1 MASGTSGGKSAVPT
15 TGTGAAATATQPS
28 TPAPTAE
35 KWGFPLQEL
44 YRLAFAFYK
53 RKFFVSRL
61 WSLWPLPLTAC
72 VYLTENSGKAIHLSY
87 EDNLKLIAFKQQAA
101 LGPFNTSRA
110 PALGVLDVIGRDR
123 QQHWQLLG
131 EITRE
136 QAMEGFVDLLDTMCS
151 AFRPYIEAVRQ
162 DRDETLRKDLR
173 RMELEKEARERQER
187 AQQELLEEGYKEELQ
202 RRQLQDALNKQT
214 YQQFKLY
221 AEKQFPGNPEQQAVL
236 IHQLQREHY
245 HQYMQQ
251 LHLQNQNQSQL
262 QSAEQKEGQM
272 TGQNNGSAPGDN
284 NNSSPQLVNAME
296 GLKLG
301 ELEGHQTEEQSNQT
315 EELAEG
321 AEQELQ
327 HQQGGDEYDDYV
339 MIRPA
344 KIWTRPDIEQ
354 FKTEVSA
361 GDGDGVITIG
371 HGDTVTVRVPTNMN
385 GKCIFWEFATDNY
398 DVGFG
403 IYFEWAKP
411 VTNEVTV
418 HVSDSDE
425 DEDCVDEDYLSTTED
440 LESGSIAQER
450 DGMGGSPTAAP
461 KPPIS
466 IIVPI
471 YRRECY
477 NEVYVGSHSYPGEG
491 VYLLKFDN
499 SYSIWRSKTL
509 YYRVYYGR

>member
-1 MASGTSGGKSAVPT
+1 MDNNSSSSSSRPGNTST
-15 TGTGAAATATQPS
+15 L
-28 TPAPTAE
+28 E

-44 YRLAFAFYK
+44 YRLAFTFYK
-53 RKFFVSRL
+53 Q
-61 WSLWPLPLTAC
+61 
-72 VYLTENSGKAIHLSY
+72 NSGKAIHLSY

-101 LGPFNTSRA
+101 VGPFNANHA

-131 EITRE
+131 DITRE
-136 QAMEGFVDLLDTMCS
+136 QAMEGFIDLLDTMCS

-162 DRDETLRKDLR
+162 NRDENLKAELR
-173 RMELEKEARERQER
+173 RMELEKEARQKRERE
-187 AQQELLEEGYKEELQ
+187 QQELLEEGYKEELQ

-251 LHLQNQNQSQL
+251 LHLQSQGQAHAANPNQNLEHQQTPDQDNDVL
-262 QSAEQKEGQM
+262 LLAEAEQQEQQQQQQQQM
-272 TGQNNGSAPGDN
+272 NN
-284 NNSSPQLVNAME
+284 NNSNSCGHNTGSANLAQAMDGLQLNE
-296 GLKLG
+296 FESQSQPG
-301 ELEGHQTEEQSNQT
+301 EQPAQSEQ
-315 EELAEG
+315 LA
-321 AEQELQ
+321 
-327 HQQGGDEYDDYV
+327 GDEYDDYV

-398 DVGFG
+398 DIGFG

-440 LESGSIAQER
+440 LESGSLSQDRHALAAQN
-450 DGMGGSPTAAP
+450 AAAAAAT

-509 YYRVYYGR
+509 YYRVYYER

>member
-1 MASGTSGGKSAVPT
+1 QTARMENKSP
-15 TGTGAAATATQPS
+15 ATAL
-28 TPAPTAE
+28 E

-44 YRLAFAFYK
+44 YRLAFTFYK
-53 RKFFVSRL
+53 Q
-61 WSLWPLPLTAC
+61 
-72 VYLTENSGKAIHLSY
+72 NSGKAIHLSY
-87 EDNLKLIAFKQQAA
+87 EDNLKLIAFKQQAQ
-101 LGPFNTSRA
+101 LGPFNAKDA

-131 EITRE
+131 DITRE
-136 QAMEGFVDLLDTMCS
+136 QAQEGFIDLLDTMCT

-162 DRDETLRKDLR
+162 NRDDTLKDELQ
-173 RMELEKEARERQER
+173 RMQLEKEAREKRER
-187 AQQELLEEGYKEELQ
+187 EQQQVLEEGYKEELQ

-221 AEKQFPGNPEQQAVL
+221 ADKQFPGNPEQQAVL
-236 IHQLQREHY
+236 VHQLQREHY

-251 LHLQNQNQSQL
+251 LHLQQQSQHPCEPQQQQQL
-262 QSAEQKEGQM
+262 EQPQQQM
-272 TGQNNGSAPGDN
+272 EMENSGSSNN
-284 NNSSPQLVNAME
+284 NNSGISPGSVNLANAME
-296 GLKLG
+296 GLQLNDFQQQ
-301 ELEGHQTEEQSNQT
+301 EQQLAAGHQ
-315 EELAEG
+315 
-321 AEQELQ
+321 QEVE
-327 HQQGGDEYDDYV
+327 EYDDYV

-371 HGDTVTVRVPTNMN
+371 HGDTVTVRVPTNLN
-385 GKCIFWEFATDNY
+385 GKCIFWEFATDNF
-398 DVGFG
+398 DIGFG

-411 VTNEVTV
+411 ITNEVTV

-440 LESGSIAQER
+440 LESGSLSHDRSVQAAA
-450 DGMGGSPTAAP
+450 SHSAAATAASATSSS
-461 KPPIS
+461 KAPIS

-509 YYRVYYGR
+509 YYRVYYER

>member
-1 MASGTSGGKSAVPT
+1 MASGTSGMS
-15 TGTGAAATATQPS
+15 GTSGGGGSSSGAAQMADTAAPPS
-28 TPAPTAE
+28 AE
-35 KWGFPLQEL
+35 KWGFPLTEL
-44 YRLAFAFYK
+44 YRLAFTFYK
-53 RKFFVSRL
+53 R
-61 WSLWPLPLTAC
+61 
-72 VYLTENSGKAIHLSY
+72 NSGKAIHLSY

-162 DRDETLRKDLR
+162 DRDETLRKELR
-173 RMELEKEARERQER
+173 LMELEKEARERQAN

-251 LHLQNQNQSQL
+251 LHLQNQNQL
-262 QSAEQKEGQM
+262 QMQNAEEKGQ
-272 TGQNNGSAPGDN
+272 QQEDNAPGNN
-284 NNSSPQLVNAME
+284 NNSSTDLPSAME

-301 ELEGHQTEEQSNQT
+301 EIDAQQQQESEEQRSHAEQAEGHAVHEQLGEE
-315 EELAEG
+315 
-321 AEQELQ
+321 
-327 HQQGGDEYDDYV
+327 EYDDYV
-339 MIRPA
+339 MICPA

-385 GKCIFWEFATDNY
+385 GKCIFWEFATDSY
-398 DVGFG
+398 DIGFG

-440 LESGSIAQER
+440 LESGSLSQER
-450 DGMGGSPTAAP
+450 GAVSNPTAPP
-461 KPPIS
+461 KAPIS

-509 YYRVYYGR
+509 YYRVYYER